1 MAAIAIC
8 GAAIQIYKLSTVL
21 DNTSAIIWLCINI
34 LSGIIGFTISRFNI
48 SALRITQAFIL
59 ITVAGIIIS
68 QSYDSYA
75 GLWLLTTG
83 VILLFKFGFFESSK
97 LIRYIIISV
106 IGTSIIAIGAILQNK
121 IAASVGNFVLF
132 ACSGLLMYMIFEL
145 PHKVA
150 VAKIKEQEKEIIY
163 LQPLSKI
170 GERGASIV
178 HTIRNQ
184 VSRINLCS
192 VILEEN
198 LKPTEEVAQ
207 DIKESVESLTVCLNG
222 ILAVSNSGHSM
233 ERTQFNISELIN
245 GACSLFA
252 QDRLVIQHVR
262 LNKNISKGVFV
273 VAVKKEVL
281 DAFENIIQN
290 GVDAIKDTINT
301 GFIDVFLNSNGLKI
315 TNNGGAIKTC
325 AKCVFSCNTCPK
337 YTKIGTTTKSYGSGN
352 GITQVIATCNNAG
365 WELHIKGYDNITSIE
380 INFKETNDARDNVN

>member
-1 MAAIAIC
+1 
-8 GAAIQIYKLSTVL
+8 
-21 DNTSAIIWLCINI
+21 
-34 LSGIIGFTISRFNI
+34 
-48 SALRITQAFIL
+48 
-59 ITVAGIIIS
+59 
-68 QSYDSYA
+68 
-75 GLWLLTTG
+75 
-83 VILLFKFGFFESSK
+83 
-97 LIRYIIISV
+97 
-106 IGTSIIAIGAILQNK
+106 
-121 IAASVGNFVLF
+121 
-132 ACSGLLMYMIFEL
+132 MIFEL

-192 VILEEN
+192 VILEEK

-233 ERTQFNISELIN
+233 ERTQFNIID

>member
-233 ERTQFNISELIN
+233 ERTQFNISELID